1 LSWQQMVVEDPL
13 ARAFRSS
20 EDINR
25 DTRVT
30 VDDLYTWEAAPTD
43 VNGDGSINA
52 TDRQFV
58 VDALRSWERADVT
71 LGRR

>member
-1 LSWQQMVVEDPL
+1 MVVEDPL